1 MTDFMHRPSV
11 ASPPEP
17 PPPEPPAP
25 EPPAPEPAR
34 PALRR
39 NRAFRLIWVGSAF
52 SLLGLEAADV
62 VYPLVVLGLTGS
74 PGWAGLFGAVQLTA
88 SVVAGLPVGDLLD
101 RHHPRRLLVAAEGLR
116 LLTTVGVA
124 VALGLHELTLVQLFV
139 AAVVLGLVQPVS
151 GGARML
157 ALRTA
162 VPKEQLTAA
171 LTADEVRSGAASLA
185 GPPLGGLLLG
195 VARMLPFVA
204 TAAFFLVSTLTA
216 VLLRLPEQQGGPA
229 ARPGP
234 GSGAGSGSASGPA
247 PRYWTRMFAGMG
259 AVWQDVTVRGAVLL
273 VAVLNAAGAPLV
285 LVVLVVLRRHGTPA
299 WQMGLVMAALALGG
313 LVGAALVRPLHGLL
327 RPGVLLLGLGVVEAA
342 MFALLTLGRGPGW
355 VAAVL
360 FLSMLPVPALRV
372 LVDVLI
378 FRQVPAELRGRVI
391 AGVMTLFTLGAP
403 AGVALSGLLLQTLS
417 ARSALLVLAAVVAA
431 AVLVA
436 LRSRTLWAARWPQD
450 DDAR

>member
-1 MTDFMHRPSV
+1 MTEVIKRP
-11 ASPPEP
+11 AADSPPGS
-17 PPPEPPAP
+17 PPPEP
-25 EPPAPEPAR
+25 EQPP
-34 PALRR
+34 LRR

-88 SVVAGLPVGDLLD
+88 SVLAGLPVGELLD
-101 RHHPRRLLVAAEGLR
+101 RHHPRRLLIAAEGLR
-116 LLTTVGVA
+116 LLATTSVA
-124 VALGLHELTLVQLFV
+124 VALGLHELTLVHLFV
-139 AAVVLGLVQPVS
+139 VAVLLGLVQPFS
-151 GGARML
+151 GGARMV

-185 GPPLGGLLLG
+185 GPPLGGVLLG

-216 VLLRLPEQQGGPA
+216 VFLRLPEKEQPA
-229 ARPGP
+229 PRAE
-234 GSGAGSGSASGPA
+234 AVPA

-313 LVGAALVRPLHGLL
+313 LVGAALVGPLHGRL

-342 MFALLTLGRGPGW
+342 MFALLTLGWGPAW
-355 VAAVL
+355 VASVL

-436 LRSRTLWAARWPQD
+436 LRSRTLRAARWPQD
-450 DDAR
+450 DGH

>member
-1 MTDFMHRPSV
+1 MTDVSERPPA
-11 ASPPEP
+11 ASPPDSPPLEPVP
-17 PPPEPPAP
+17 PP
-25 EPPAPEPAR
+25 
-34 PALRR
+34 LRH

-88 SVVAGLPVGDLLD
+88 SVLAGLPVGELLD
-101 RHHPRRLLVAAEGLR
+101 RYHPRRLLVAAEGMR
-116 LLTTVGVA
+116 LLATTSVA
-124 VALGLHELTLVQLFV
+124 VALALHQLTLVQLFV
-139 AAVVLGLVQPVS
+139 VAGVLGLVQPFS
-151 GGARML
+151 GGARMV

-185 GPPLGGLLLG
+185 GPPLGGFLFG
-195 VARMLPFVA
+195 IARMLPFVG

-216 VLLRLPEQQGGPA
+216 VFLRLPEQEQAAPGTPA
-229 ARPGP
+229 
-234 GSGAGSGSASGPA
+234 GPA
-247 PRYWTRMFAGMG
+247 PRYWTRTFAGVG
-259 AVWQDVTVRGAVLL
+259 ALWQDVTVRGSVLL

-285 LVVLVVLRRHGTPA
+285 LVVLVVLRRQSTPA
-299 WQMGLVMAALALGG
+299 WQMGLVMAAVALGG
-313 LVGAALVRPLHGLL
+313 LAGAALVRPLHGSL

-342 MFALLTLGRGPGW
+342 MFALLAVGWGPGW

-378 FRQVPAELRGRVI
+378 FRQVPAEMR
-391 AGVMTLFTLGAP
+391 AG
-403 AGVALSGLLLQTLS
+403 
-417 ARSALLVLAAVVAA
+417 
-431 AVLVA
+431 
-436 LRSRTLWAARWPQD
+436 
-450 DDAR
+450 